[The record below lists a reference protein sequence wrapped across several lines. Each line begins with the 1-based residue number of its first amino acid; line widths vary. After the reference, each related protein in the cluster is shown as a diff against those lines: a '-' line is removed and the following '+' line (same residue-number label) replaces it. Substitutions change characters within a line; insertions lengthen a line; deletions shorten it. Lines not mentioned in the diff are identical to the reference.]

1 MSTSTLPLARPPMYI
16 CIRTWNHESSM
27 PSLLSSQIFLH
38 ISFTNEPQKY
48 SVKLNTECNRVSLS
62 EHYFVSLVPAICN
75 HISCAQV
82 HELHSRL
89 FSGIYIY
96 IYIIYIFIYIYI
108 FIFIYIYLYL
118 YIYIYYIYIYI
129 YIYIWYSFWAKL
141 LYIYNQSVWTIYISF
156 RQLHA

>member
-1 MSTSTLPLARPPMYI
+1 MTFIDNILNYDDGIDDRNNVHRPQPLKKDDKMDTIFCMKIQKQICEKKQLEPHVHLHPPSCPTPNVYMYAY
-16 CIRTWNHESSM
+16 M
-27 PSLLSSQIFLH
+27 KLLSSQIFLH

-96 IYIIYIFIYIYI
+96 IYR
-108 FIFIYIYLYL
+108 
-118 YIYIYYIYIYI
+118 YIYIYI
-129 YIYIWYSFWAKL
+129 YIYILF
-141 LYIYNQSVWTIYISF
+141 I
-156 RQLHA
+156 